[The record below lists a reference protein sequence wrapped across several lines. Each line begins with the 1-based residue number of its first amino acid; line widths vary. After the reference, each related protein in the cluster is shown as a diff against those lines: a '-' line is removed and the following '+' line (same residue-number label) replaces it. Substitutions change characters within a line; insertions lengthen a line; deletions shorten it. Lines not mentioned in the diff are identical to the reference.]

1 MQSPARPGFSVVPSV
16 LRHEEHQVTRSKFRL
31 LSFVICRELR
41 GQCLRHCTPLRL
53 FVSFSQFIAPFIGNR
68 NSILNLFIKSISQ
81 LVTVTSNGT
90 PTKTG
95 AAMRELGILTD
106 AAVLCCNGKIVWV
119 GLMKDFDTSLAEDVN
134 ELDASGK
141 VVMPGFVDSHTHMMF
156 AGNRAHEFAL
166 RSQGATYQQIADA
179 GGGILN
185 TIQHVRAASKKE
197 LKRQTRHFL
206 NEMMKHGT
214 TTVEIKTGYGL
225 DMDSEVKML
234 EAINELKDEE
244 MMTVVPTFIGAHAYP
259 PEYQQDKQAYVNLIL
274 ERMIPYAGKKQLAT
288 FCDVFCEKGY
298 FELAESERILVEGK
312 KWGMLPKIHAEEL
325 NLLGGAQLAEKVGA
339 ISADH
344 LEKIDDPGIAALRDA
359 NVVGTLLPGVSFFL
373 NHGFA
378 PARTLIDS
386 GVAVAIASDFNPGSC
401 MSFSMPMM
409 MTIAC
414 TQMKM
419 SPEEA
424 LVASTLN
431 GAAALNMS
439 SSIGSIEVGKNAD
452 LIVADVPDYKFL
464 AYHFGTNH
472 IVTTI
477 KNGTILEY

>member
-1 MQSPARPGFSVVPSV
+1 
-16 LRHEEHQVTRSKFRL
+16 
-31 LSFVICRELR
+31 
-41 GQCLRHCTPLRL
+41 
-53 FVSFSQFIAPFIGNR
+53 
-68 NSILNLFIKSISQ
+68 
-81 LVTVTSNGT
+81 
-90 PTKTG
+90 
-95 AAMRELGILTD
+95 MRELGILTE
-106 AAVLCCNGKIVWV
+106 AGVLCERGKISWV
-119 GLMKDFDTSLAEDVN
+119 GPMKEWQRSLPADYSEV
-134 ELDASGK
+134 DASGK
-141 VVMPGFVDSHTHMMF
+141 VVLPGFVDSHTHMMF

-166 RSQGATYQQIADA
+166 RSQGATYQQIAEA
-179 GGGILN
+179 GGGILS
-185 TIQHVRAASKKE
+185 TIQHVRAATKKD
-197 LKRQTRHFL
+197 LKKQTL
-206 NEMMKHGT
+206 CYMNEMMKHGT

-225 DMDSEVKML
+225 DLDSEIKML
-234 EAINELKDEE
+234 EAINELKEEE

-259 PEYQQDKQAYVNLIL
+259 PEYRQNKRAYVDLIL
-274 ERMIPYAGKKQLAT
+274 EKMIPYAGKKQLAA

-298 FELAESERILVEGK
+298 FELEESEQLLKEGK

-325 NLLGGAQLAEKVGA
+325 NSLGGAQLAARVGA

-344 LEKIDDPGIAALRDA
+344 LEKIDDAGIAALRDA

-373 NHGFA
+373 NHGYA
-378 PARTLIDS
+378 PARKLIDS
-386 GVAVAIASDFNPGSC
+386 GVAIAIASDFNPGSC

-414 TQMKM
+414 TQMRM

-424 LVASTLN
+424 IVAATLN

-439 SSIGSIEVGKNAD
+439 STIGSIEVGKNAD
-452 LIVADVPDYKFL
+452 LIVADIPDYKFL